1 MDIMTLDATKIIAWA
16 KSAIVADSKYMKDW
30 AWIFPVVML
39 GDTIFTDKVPTA
51 ATDGLNV
58 MYNPDYIKS
67 LRNKEEAIA
76 VVLHENIHK
85 IRRHMLLYKGY
96 FKQDP
101 TRTNIAMDVIINNQD
116 LADKDGVKLGEG
128 WVNMPK
134 YADASAWTFKRIY
147 DDLTDDDVEK
157 YGGGEGMDFHDFD
170 GLKDLSEEELKEVE
184 KKIDMAVRQA
194 SMTKASGM
202 PREIQELTVPD
213 VDWQGALSEFVK
225 VFASGKDKQTWRRPH
240 RSYLSYDLYMPD
252 NYSEQIGG
260 ILWCMDTSGSIDNEF
275 LSQFMSHGNN
285 LIQEVNPKFVDVIY
299 WGTSVT
305 GHDELLP
312 EYSDIFRQVRPKD
325 GGGTDPKVCAE
336 WLKEQKGKKD
346 YVCAVVFTDGEFY
359 SADVGD
365 WDIPVLWIVVNTTA
379 PNIPVGQ
386 TIHVKP
392 K

>member
-1 MDIMTLDATKIIAWA
+1 MDIMTLPAEKIISWA

-39 GDTIFTDKVPTA
+39 GDTIFTDKIATA

-58 MYNPDYIKS
+58 MYNPEYIKTLGS
-67 LRNKEEAIA
+67 KEEAVA

-85 IRRHMLLYKGY
+85 IRRHMLIYKNF
-96 FKQDP
+96 FKIDQM
-101 TRTNIAMDVIINNQD
+101 RTNIAMDVIINNQD
-116 LADKDGVKLGEG
+116 LHQKNGVKLGKG
-128 WVNMPK
+128 WVDFPK
-134 YADASAWTFKRIY
+134 YTDSSVWTFKRIY
-147 DDLTDDDVEK
+147 DDLTDDDVAK
-157 YGGGEGMDFHDFD
+157 YSGSEGVDVHDFNGLD
-170 GLKDLSEEELKEVE
+170 GLSEEEIKEIE
-184 KKIDMAVRQA
+184 KKIDMAIRQA
-194 SMTKASGM
+194 SMTQASGM

-213 VDWQGALSEFVK
+213 VNWQDALSEFVK
-225 VFASGKDKQTWRRPH
+225 VHASGKDKQTWRRPH
-240 RSYLSYDLYMPD
+240 RSYMSYNLYLPD

-285 LIQEVNPKFVDVIY
+285 LIKEVNPKFVDVIY
-299 WGTSVT
+299 WGSSVV

-312 EYSDIFRQVRPKD
+312 EYSDIFREVRPKD
-325 GGGTDPKVCAE
+325 GGGTTPSVCAD
-336 WLKEQKGKKD
+336 WLNKQKGKKD

-359 SADVGD
+359 GDGVGK

-379 PNIPVGQ
+379 PSIPVGQ